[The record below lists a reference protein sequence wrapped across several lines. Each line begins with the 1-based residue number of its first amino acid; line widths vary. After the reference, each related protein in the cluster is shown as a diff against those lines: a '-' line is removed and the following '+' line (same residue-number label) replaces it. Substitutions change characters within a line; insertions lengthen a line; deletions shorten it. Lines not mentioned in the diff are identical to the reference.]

1 MVAVAAVEPEFVAV
15 KAAMLPVPLA
25 ARPIDVLLFVQV
37 YDVAPVPEKLIAVVE
52 VLLHTT

>member
-1 MVAVAAVEPEFVAV
+1 
-15 KAAMLPVPLA
+15 
-25 ARPIDVLLFVQV
+25 VLLLVQV